1 MPRKT
6 RSRTPARSKSARR
19 GASRR
24 RSETPTPRRQQ
35 IKPLNPPTEEYE
47 WGGPVGAFGMV
58 FLLPA
63 IVLVLNTLCS
73 EKTCSVTVVYELPLL
88 LSETIKASVPQLPMA
103 LGIELAWL
111 FLHALL
117 YLSPIG
123 KRVEGMKLRNGETL
137 VYNINAVHVFVLSH
151 AVIGALHYRGIIRL
165 AMIADMFVPLMI
177 ASIIISFVMSII
189 LYAAS
194 FRSTSVLLSAGGNTG
209 NPVYDFWI
217 GRELNPRTCSLD
229 WKFMCELRPGL
240 IGWSL
245 LNWAFVAK
253 SIETGT
259 FTPSIL
265 IIALLESFYV
275 FDGLLLEAGNL
286 TMMDIVH
293 DGFGFML
300 CFGDLGWVPFT
311 YAIKTKFLAYHPL
324 HLSPIYVGSCCL
336 LALVGYIIFRG
347 SNSQKNK
354 FRLNPR
360 DAAVAHL
367 KVLRTSRGKSLLI
380 SGYWG
385 VCRHPNY
392 VGDWLMTVAWSA
404 LTGTT
409 ALLPYFHPIYFA
421 ALLMHRQ
428 LRDERQMVEKYGEA
442 DWKRFCDIVRYRLI
456 PFVY

>member
-6 RSRTPARSKSARR
+6 RSRTPARSR
-19 GASRR
+19 SRR
-24 RSETPTPRRQQ
+24 RSASRKRSETPPPRQRRT
-35 IKPLNPPTEEYE
+35 KPLNPRTMEYE

-58 FLLPA
+58 FFLPA

-73 EKTCSVTVVYELPLL
+73 ESMCSVEGVYELPDLL
-88 LSETIKASVPQLPMA
+88 YNTIMASIPQLPLA
-103 LGIELAWL
+103 LGIEVAWL
-111 FLHALL
+111 FLHAVL
-117 YLSPIG
+117 YVLPIG

-137 VYNINAVHVFVLSH
+137 VYNINAVYVFILIH
-151 AVIGALHYRGIIRL
+151 AVIGALHYHGLIHL
-165 AMIADMFVPLMI
+165 AVIADMFVPLMI
-177 ASIIISFVMSII
+177 ASIIISAVMSII
-189 LYAAS
+189 LYLAS
-194 FRSTSVLLSAGGNTG
+194 FRSASVLLSTGGNTG

-217 GRELNPRTCSLD
+217 GRELNPRTFSLD

-245 LNWAFVAK
+245 LNWAFVVK
-253 SIETGT
+253 SMETGT
-259 FTPSIL
+259 YTPSIL
-265 IIALLESFYV
+265 IIAVLESLYV

-300 CFGDLGWVPFT
+300 CFGDLSWVPFT
-311 YAIKTKFLAYHPL
+311 YTLKTKFLAYHPL
-324 HLSPIYVGSCCL
+324 NLSPTYVACCCL
-336 LALVGYIIFRG
+336 LALTGYIIFRG

-354 FRLNPR
+354 FRQNPR
-360 DAAVAHL
+360 DPSVAHL

-392 VGDWLMTVAWSA
+392 VGDWLMTLAWSA

-409 ALLPYFHPIYFA
+409 ALLPYYQPVYFA

-428 LRDERQMVEKYGEA
+428 LRDERQMEEKYGEA
-442 DWKRFCDIVRYRLI
+442 DWRKFCGIVQYRLI
-456 PFVY
+456 PFIY